1 MATKASMSA
10 GSPIWWTGMIAFVR
24 GVIARSAAIGSRL

>member
-1 MATKASMSA
+1 MSA

-24 GVIARSAAIGSRL
+24 DVIARSAESGSRL